1 MSDTEIAL
9 IGRSL
14 AQALMQV
21 ARNRDDT
28 SKREVSRLHTELCAA
43 FRNEQAEPSPEP
55 PPEAQS

>member
-21 ARNRDDT
+21 ARNRDDA

-43 FRNEQAEPSPEP
+43 YRTEQAEP
-55 PPEAQS
+55 PPENPPEVTS